1 MKAKNRFD
9 ETKIK
14 LVMKVR
20 GLSREAAMRELHMDK
35 VARRK
40 AEEPSVRI
48 DVGNRHLTGKEFVGF
63 TGDDDDFMIAED
75 FFED

>member
-20 GLSREAAMRELHMDK
+20 GISREAAMRELHIDTA
-35 VARRK
+35 ARQK
-40 AEEPSVRI
+40 AEDPSVRI
-48 DVGNRHLTGKEFVGF
+48 DIGNRHLTGKEFVGF
-63 TGDDDDFMIAED
+63 TGDDDDFMTAED